1 MMSPLN
7 NYVLPLILV
16 MAISSHPIVDGFEVF
31 LVNNLGGNTNLAAH
45 CFSSANKDL
54 GSQVILPGNDFHW
67 EFRINI
73 GTTAEYEC
81 DMGYEN
87 KQKRFQV
94 FEEVRDEERCGDEK
108 CFWRVDRDGLYLYI
122 KEVDDYRKQFSW

>member
-1 MMSPLN
+1 MSPLKS
-7 NYVLPLILV
+7 YVLTLV
-16 MAISSHPIVDGFEVF
+16 LVLVVSSHPIVNGFQVF

-45 CFSSANKDL
+45 CLSAANEDL
-54 GSQVILPGNDFHW
+54 GSRVILPGDDFHW
-67 EFRINI
+67 EFSINI

-87 KQKRFQV
+87 KHKRFQV
-94 FEEVRDEERCGDEK
+94 FEERRDALRCGDQK

-122 KEVDDYRKQFSW
+122 KEVDDYQKQFSW